1 VEDWIKEIKQLGSSD
16 VVIAIAGNKCDL
28 EKEREIPTE
37 RGAKYAK
44 SVGALFS
51 ETSAKTGVNVQELFT
66 EISKALPSEDCS
78 STSTFISPG
87 GTIILCEHEQQ
98 KQKRCC

>member
-1 VEDWIKEIKQLGSSD
+1 VPRAHLLSFQ
-16 VVIAIAGNKCDL
+16 
-28 EKEREIPTE
+28 IPTE

-66 EISKALPSEDCS
+66 EISKSLFGS
-78 STSTFISPG
+78 SWHFY
-87 GTIILCEHEQQ
+87 TILSFLYFCQ
-98 KQKRCC
+98 